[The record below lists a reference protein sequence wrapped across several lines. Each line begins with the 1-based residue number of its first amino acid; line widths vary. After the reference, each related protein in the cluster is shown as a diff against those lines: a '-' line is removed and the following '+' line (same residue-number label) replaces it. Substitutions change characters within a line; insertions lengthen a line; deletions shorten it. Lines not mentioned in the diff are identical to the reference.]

1 LLLQAGQIPLPIKT
15 LYIVRHAKS
24 SWAAP
29 GMDDLDRPL
38 NERGLHDARMMA
50 QRFDN
55 RLEPVDLLM
64 SSPAKR
70 AITTA
75 NVFASVLGNAPVHE
89 IDELYL
95 AASRMLLSIID
106 RLPDGVRH
114 AMLFGHNPGVSELV
128 EELTGNGPGDLP
140 TCAMVR
146 IDFDGDSWQ
155 AVSAG
160 TGTIKWWDW
169 PKSA

>member
-1 LLLQAGQIPLPIKT
+1 MRT
-15 LYIVRHAKS
+15 LYVVRHAKS
-24 SWAAP
+24 SWADPA
-29 GMDDLDRPL
+29 MADFDRPL

-50 QRFDN
+50 QRFDE

-64 SSPAKR
+64 SSPAVR

-75 NVFASVLGNAPVHE
+75 NAFAAVLANAPVHE

-95 AASRMLLSIID
+95 ATPRMLLSIIG

-114 AMLFGHNPGVSELV
+114 AMLFGHNPGVSDLV

-140 TCAMVR
+140 TCAIVR
-146 IDFDGDSWQ
+146 IDFEVEGWRE
-155 AVSAG
+155 AVGG
-160 TGTIKWWDW
+160 TGLLKWWDT
-169 PKSA
+169 PTRG

>member
-1 LLLQAGQIPLPIKT
+1 MSD
-15 LYIVRHAKS
+15 H
-24 SWAAP
+24 
-29 GMDDLDRPL
+29 DRPL

-55 RLEPVDLLM
+55 KLEPVDLLM
-64 SSPAKR
+64 SSPANR

-95 AASRMLLSIID
+95 ATPRMLLAIID

-140 TCAMVR
+140 TCAIVR
-146 IDFDGDSWQ
+146 IDFDMDSWME
-155 AVSAG
+155 AA
-160 TGTIKWWDW
+160 TGHATLRWCDL
-169 PKSA
+169 P